1 MMESK
6 RPLHGLRIA
15 GFESRRA
22 EEMTHLLTTAG
33 ASAFVS
39 PSMREVGIEDN
50 EALHTFGRA
59 LIAGEFD
66 ILVLTTG
73 VGFRIM
79 LRSLEGHVDTAA
91 VLEALGRLITIARG
105 PKPVA
110 ALKEVGLSPTVRIG
124 EPNTWRDI
132 LAACKAEMPKVRGAR
147 IAIQEY
153 GQPNYDLISGLEAL
167 GAIVTPVRVYEW
179 ALPED
184 LAPLEANIRRIIA
197 SEIDVVLFT
206 SSRQVLHV
214 LQVARDLGVEG
225 DLRNALASVRIGS
238 IGPST
243 SETLRELD
251 FAVGFEPAHPRLGH
265 LVNAVA
271 LSSPPDP

>member
-1 MMESK
+1 MEDK
-6 RPLHGLRIA
+6 RPTLRGLRVA

-50 EALHTFGRA
+50 EALYAFGRA
-59 LIAGEFD
+59 LIGGEFD

-79 LRSLEGHVDTAA
+79 LRSLEGQVGSESL
-91 VLEALGRLITIARG
+91 VEALGRLITIARG

-153 GQPNYDLISGLEAL
+153 GQPNQDLVSGLEAL
-167 GAIVTPVRVYEW
+167 GAVVTPVRVYEW

-184 LAPLEANIRRIIA
+184 LTPLEANIRRIIA
-197 SEIDVVLFT
+197 GEIDVVLFT

-214 LQVARDLGVEG
+214 LQVARGLGIEEE
-225 DLRNALASVRIGS
+225 LRTALASIRIGS

-243 SETLRELD
+243 SETLRELG
-251 FAVGFEPAHPRLGH
+251 FAVGFEPVHPRLGH

-271 LSSPPDP
+271 LNSQPGP